1 MDRYRTEI
9 ENVERRT
16 YFKGALK
23 GKYVGFLDFQDNR
36 LDRERVFNLEIIEA
50 EISIL
55 EGDFRKHTENDI
67 FPEGLSVDV
76 FSSKLPASTLIVVH
90 FADGTNRFFN
100 AAVYDLRATDI
111 TLTDRIIEDDKSFG
125 SISCTV
131 FAFIKHFDKIEK
143 EVLIEPVEKGPI
155 SISEDILETSL
166 TDNKKGTYE
175 NYHSKQLS
183 TSTSSDTSE
192 FQKTEKKH
200 TLLEGVWDVIS
211 FVFVMLILVALFI
224 KIWPILLVLGIFC
237 VLYFF
242 ASFALPIFRFVGMGF
257 LNILGILYLILV
269 LFALYKSISGDGYQV
284 ENKSQ
289 PDQNREVRTEIP
301 NKEVLNVNRPDDSLS
316 VNNTKDSLN
325 VKKPVDTLIRNFRI
339 WKDYDN
345 NNYQGYISVW
355 KSDLRA
361 STIHKNT
368 SPILVQSQ
376 NDFKLVFYDIYQ
388 SDVSKLGGVYE
399 MFDSL
404 KSANKFSDIQFAEVI
419 VSCIQDIPYKLILE
433 GPCDASIYN
442 DRFIND
448 YLGTG
453 GQCRPF
459 ERYGLLT
466 PVEFAATL
474 DGDCD
479 TRSLLLFA
487 LLSHYGYDV
496 ALMTSDQYGH
506 AVIAVNLPIIGPS
519 FSISGKRFVFWETTQ
534 SGIRPGVFPI
544 KYSNLNNW
552 TISLLFTNQNL
563 Q

>member
-9 ENVERRT
+9 EHVERRT
-16 YFKGALK
+16 YFKGTLK

-36 LDRERVFNLEIIEA
+36 LDREKIFDLEIIEA
-50 EISIL
+50 EISIN
-55 EGDFRKHTENDI
+55 EGDFRRHTENDV

-90 FADGTNRFFN
+90 LADGTKRFFN

-111 TLTDRIIEDDKSFG
+111 TLSDRIIEDDKSFG
-125 SISCTV
+125 SINCTV
-131 FAFIKHFDKIEK
+131 FAYIKHFDKIEK
-143 EVLIEPVEKGPI
+143 LVLEEDDKGGPI
-155 SISEDILETSL
+155 MVGDPPEMPTIHTGEKIPSTKVSEQPVTVNGGDVSGSI
-166 TDNKKGTYE
+166 
-175 NYHSKQLS
+175 
-183 TSTSSDTSE
+183 
-192 FQKTEKKH
+192 KTAKKH
-200 TLLEGVWDVIS
+200 NLLEGVWDVIS

-224 KIWPILLVLGIFC
+224 KIWPILLVLGIFG

-242 ASFALPIFRFVGMGF
+242 ASFALPIFRFIGMSF

-289 PDQNREVRTEIP
+289 LDQNREIRTEIP
-301 NKEVLNVNRPDDSLS
+301 DKEVLNVNRPDDSLS

-355 KSDLRA
+355 KSDLNA

-376 NDFKLVFYDIYQ
+376 NDFKSVFYDLYQ
-388 SDVSKLGGVYE
+388 SDVSKLGGVFA

-404 KSANKFSDIQFAEVI
+404 KSVNKFSDIQFAEVI

-466 PVEFAATL
+466 PVEFAANL

-496 ALMTSDQYGH
+496 ALMTSEQYGH